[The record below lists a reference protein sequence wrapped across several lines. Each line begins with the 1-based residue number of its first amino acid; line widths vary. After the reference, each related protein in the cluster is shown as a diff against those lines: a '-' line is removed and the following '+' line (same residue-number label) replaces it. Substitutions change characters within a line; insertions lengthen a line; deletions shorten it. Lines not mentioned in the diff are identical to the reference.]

1 MVGLDVILVCT
12 IVMRRD
18 LIIEIRLSLIHTE
31 VFQQSIGC
39 GFEHIEVNSFGLRTL
54 LHQKL
59 FQEAHVVQGVLG
71 E

>member
-1 MVGLDVILVCT
+1 MVGLDVILVRT

-39 GFEHIEVNSFGLRTL
+39 GFEHIEVNSF
-54 LHQKL
+54 
-59 FQEAHVVQGVLG
+59 
-71 E
+71 